1 MHENNPKI
9 YIFWAAF
16 DPPHVGHFALIQAIL
31 HAKNPDTILI
41 IPSGERDDKKYK
53 IPSQYRRE
61 MCRLFTKE
69 CRDTRVVLDE
79 YFFDFKWEMITKD
92 VDEYVAKNYTWERV
106 HIFGSDAVDT
116 ICGWD
121 KEEYASKKIQ
131 KIFIRR
137 KGREGCFDE
146 KNLENIE
153 NYEFFEHERIPELSS
168 SGIRNIIPDHTD
180 ISVLYENYKHFH
192 IPGLSKQISKYI
204 LENRLYRP
212 EKKKEK
218 LLVHVCCWPDVT
230 MPILQ
235 LRDEYD
241 LVCFWYD
248 PNIQPKSEHDKR
260 YEAFKKVCEI
270 EKIPFIKGAY
280 DVKNFFTRIKWV
292 EHTPE
297 RWEKCTYCYDMRMYV
312 AAKLA
317 KRFGF
322 KFYTSSLNT
331 SPKKDLEKLFRM
343 GHKYAKKFGIT
354 FLDIP
359 FRRRWGFAASVE
371 YTKKHDIFRQ
381 NYCGCI
387 YSIPEWGES
396 EMKQKMIQARKE

>member
-1 MHENNPKI
+1 MEAENNPKI

-16 DPPHVGHFALIQAIL
+16 DPPHVGHFAIIQAIL
-31 HAKNPDTILI
+31 HVKNPDKII
-41 IPSGERDDKKYK
+41 VIPSGERDDKKYK
-53 IPSQYRRE
+53 ADNEHRRE
-61 MCRLFTKE
+61 MCRIFTKE
-69 CRDTRVVLDE
+69 CRDKRVILDE
-79 YFFDFKWEMITKD
+79 YFFDKKGEMITKD
-92 VDEYVAKNYTWERV
+92 VDEYVAKNYDWERI
-106 HIFGSDAVDT
+106 HIFWSDVIDS
-116 ICGWD
+116 ICEWD
-121 KEEYASKKIQ
+121 SENYASQKIK
-131 KIFIRR
+131 KIFIKR
-137 KGREGCFDE
+137 KGEVGNFDE
-146 KNLENIE
+146 KKLENIK
-153 NYEFFEHERIPELSS
+153 NYEFFEHERIPEISS
-168 SGIRNIIPDHTD
+168 SEIREIAPEHTD
-180 ISVLYENYKHFH
+180 ISVLYENYKNFH

-212 EKKKEK
+212 KKKKEK
-218 LLVHVCCWPDVT
+218 LLVHVCCGPDVT

-270 EKIPFIKGAY
+270 ENIPFIKWAY

-312 AAKLA
+312 SAKLA

-322 KFYTSSLNT
+322 KLYTSSLNT

-343 GHKYAKKFGIT
+343 GHKYAEQFRIT

-359 FRRRWGFAASVE
+359 FRKRWGFAASVE
-371 YTKKHDIFRQ
+371 YTQKNDIYRQ
-381 NYCGCI
+381 NYCWCI
-387 YSIPEWGES
+387 YSIAEWGDS
-396 EMKQKMIQARKE
+396 EMKRRMKWKMW